1 MSGPLHHHQ
10 TVVHRP
16 FAAVYADE
24 AARLAADGFD
34 GESEFFATDLYK
46 VVLQESDNTVWM
58 LTAVTPT
65 WVQITGEGSVVT
77 DVDDLTTAT
86 GLATEMLRVAAS
98 GDELEYRTPAEV
110 LTDIGAAADDHVHGN
125 LSNDGKV
132 GSTAGLVIVTTTDG
146 LVVALAAGTSG
157 EFLAHDAT
165 WQTPPAGLGQK
176 NSIEEDAG
184 DLQLVGDV
192 ASPGNNKTY
201 GTDGSGTRV
210 WKDDPAGGDFVPKL
224 ADIID
229 VSSSRDLASSDS
241 AAILTATATVTINCP
256 NGLDAGLQCVVARI
270 GGTTTITATT
280 TLQYLDNGAQ
290 TAASGVTVDT
300 QCTLLHRGSN
310 VWLVL
315 GEVTPV

>member
-16 FAAVYADE
+16 FAAAYAD
-24 AARLAADGFD
+24 ATARLAAVGFD

-46 VVLQESDNTVWM
+46 IVLQESDNTVWM

-65 WVQITGEGSVVT
+65 WVQIAGEGSVVT

-110 LTDIGAAADDHVHGN
+110 LTDIGA
-125 LSNDGKV
+125 
-132 GSTAGLVIVTTTDG
+132 I
-146 LVVALAAGTSG
+146 
-157 EFLAHDAT
+157 
-165 WQTPPAGLGQK
+165 
-176 NSIEEDAG
+176 
-184 DLQLVGDV
+184 
-192 ASPGNNKTY
+192 
-201 GTDGSGTRV
+201 
-210 WKDDPAGGDFVPKL
+210 PKL
-224 ADIID
+224 ANIID
-229 VSSSRDLASSDS
+229 ISSSRDLASADS
-241 AAILTATATVTINCP
+241 AAVLTATATATINCP
-256 NGLDAGLQCVVARI
+256 DGLDEGFQCVVARI